1 MKVFQDLKN
10 KVNYEGEVASNTFKF
25 IDKMFFKELFE
36 NIKNLIILFTCA
48 LVSSCRMAS
57 DATPFGLAI
66 LGATSVLKLPLIV
79 PFLLIS
85 VVTGLCFGKIALL
98 KFIIAGVLYVA
109 IKSFVKLSDT
119 KTSNTMTLIC
129 SSVIAEIIALSFNDF
144 LLYDALFALYNSVM
158 TGVFYLI
165 FSEGLPAIYNIDNEK
180 VHSSEALVCAGVLL
194 SVLVSS
200 FGNFGILGIT
210 IRGAIT
216 VLLVM
221 LLGWKCGAAVG
232 CAAGLSISLML
243 GIMGYGTVA
252 TVATYAF
259 CGLLSGLLSKFG
271 RGGAVI
277 GFIVGNMILVF
288 FANGSTEV
296 LISIKEIIVAS
307 VVLFLIPPKA
317 MIIIDNLFDYNRALA
332 GESAVKLI
340 EENTIYKLDAVS
352 DVINDMAENVS
363 IEKNVIASTDE
374 IGSFIKTLNENTCKR
389 CKNYNTCWK
398 QNYHKMY
405 EQTFNAIEIL
415 QVRGE
420 INNRDLE
427 ESICSNKELFAE
439 GLNLSY
445 EIYKVNKD
453 WQEKVKEQRIQMAMQ
468 LKEVS
473 KELNKVKEN
482 ISSSLVVAD
491 EEQEDLELEPYTL
504 ELGIA
509 RTKKH
514 NSTISGDS
522 NTIIKLKDGKI
533 LVAISDGMGSGD
545 IAARN
550 SKKVV
555 LNLEKIL
562 NTGFEEDRAVK
573 LINSYMLVGKE
584 PDNFATI
591 DAMIFDPLVG
601 LTEFIKIGACPTFIC
616 TRKGQV
622 VTVDS
627 NNLPVG
633 MIGNIE
639 IETKTKLLK
648 RGDLVVM
655 VTDGVL
661 DANFDKK
668 EQAIIELIKAVKTTS
683 AQRLADIM
691 LQESIDCNFGMP
703 KDDMTIIV
711 ARVQ

>member
-10 KVNYEGEVASNTFKF
+10 KMNYEGEVAKDTFNF

-36 NIKNLIILFTCA
+36 NIKNLIVLFICA
-48 LVSSCRMAS
+48 LVSSCKMAS

-66 LGATSVLKLPLIV
+66 LAATSVLKLPLIV
-79 PFLLIS
+79 PFLLIT

-119 KTSNTMTLIC
+119 KIRNSLTLII
-129 SSVIAEIIALSFNDF
+129 SSVVAEIIALSFNGS
-144 LLYDALFALYNSVM
+144 LYDALFALYNSVM
-158 TGVFYLI
+158 IGVFYLI
-165 FSEGLPAIYNIDNEK
+165 FAESLPAIYNIDKEK
-180 VHSSEALVCAGVLL
+180 IRSTEALVCAGVLMA
-194 SVLVSS
+194 VLVSS
-200 FGNFGILGIT
+200 FANFSILGVT
-210 IRGAIT
+210 IRGVIT

-221 LLGWKCGAAVG
+221 LLGWKSGAAVG
-232 CAAGLSISLML
+232 CAAGLSISLVL
-243 GIMGYGTVA
+243 GVMGYGSVA

-296 LISIKEIIVAS
+296 LISIKEIITAS
-307 VVLFLIPPKA
+307 IVLCLIPPKA
-317 MIIIDNLFDYNRALA
+317 MIIIDNLFDYSRALT
-332 GESAVKLI
+332 GETAVKLI

-389 CKNYNTCWK
+389 CKNYNVCWK

-420 INNRDLE
+420 IKHKDLE

-453 WQEKVKEQRIQMAMQ
+453 WQEKVKEQRIQMSVQ

-482 ISSSLVVAD
+482 ISSSLIATEEVVD
-491 EEQEDLELEPYTL
+491 DLELEPYTL

-545 IAARN
+545 VAARN

-555 LNLEKIL
+555 LNLEKLL

-616 TRKGQV
+616 TKKGQV

-633 MIGNIE
+633 MVGDIE

-648 RGDLVVM
+648 RGDLLVM
-655 VTDGVL
+655 VTDGIL

-668 EQAIIELIKAVKTTS
+668 EEAIIELIKAVKTTS

-703 KDDMTIIV
+703 KDDMTVIV
-711 ARVQ
+711 ARIQ